1 MAADRATV
9 IRRRAE
15 EDLADAGKGP
25 GKFHLSADDVRANAD
40 DVLWLL
46 DERERLTEAL
56 CELMECI
63 DETQGVVAVDEDDF
77 APVWQKAEDA
87 LSAVSE
93 RKPA

>member
-1 MAADRATV
+1 MGCVAMAADRATEA
-9 IRRRAE
+9 RQLAERAHKAFIDAAFL
-15 EDLADAGKGP
+15 DLDY
-25 GKFHLSADDVRANAD
+25 LAD

-56 CELMECI
+56 RQIASMPTSERNPDG
-63 DETQGVVAVDEDDF
+63 DEQAAHSMQVVAD
-77 APVWQKAEDA
+77 AA

>member
-1 MAADRATV
+1 MAADRATEA
-9 IRRRAE
+9 RQRAE
-15 EDLADAGKGP
+15 KEDWQDRMAVTSPYGADLRALNLAQ
-25 GKFHLSADDVRANAD
+25 

-56 CELMECI
+56 REL
-63 DETQGVVAVDEDDF
+63 DEF
-77 APVWQKAEDA
+77 ASNKAGYWQHPLTAKARA